1 MAVPPAQSPATL
13 MPVSREPHASNA
25 TIVGRP
31 SNEGQLSLV
40 SASQPSS
47 LDGELGTA
55 EAAQALR
62 RSPAWIKRHAQ
73 ELDGRIVDG
82 AYQFPAIAIERRR
95 TTTERITVGGG
106 SRPDRARE
114 AGALA
119 ARAFAL
125 FASCVPLDEA
135 VVKLEAEPD
144 AILKLH
150 QQWLEC
156 RQRTAAW
163 LASETASPSAAKAA
177 SIAGP
182 VFDHRPTS
190 DWTCCAGHGAARAHD
205 MRNR

>member
-1 MAVPPAQSPATL
+1 M
-13 MPVSREPHASNA
+13 HA
-25 TIVGRP
+25 
-31 SNEGQLSLV
+31 NEGLLSLV
-40 SASQPSS
+40 SPSQPSS

-55 EAAQALR
+55 EVAQVLR
-62 RSPAWIKRHAQ
+62 RSPAWVKRHAQ
-73 ELDGRIVDG
+73 ELHGRLVGG
-82 AYQFPAIAIERRR
+82 AYQFPAVAIERRR
-95 TTTERITVGGG
+95 TTTERITIGGA

-150 QQWLEC
+150 LQWLEC

-163 LASETASPSAAKAA
+163 LASETASPSAAKAER
-177 SIAGP
+177 SAGP
-182 VFDHRPTS
+182 MFDHAPAS
-190 DWTCCAGHGAARAHD
+190 DWTCCAGHRAARATD
-205 MRNR
+205 EMRRR